1 VGSLPTGGGGG
12 VAKGELDIG
21 VAAHLAVLAP
31 FADRRVDEILR
42 RIQGWSRGR
51 GGRQERDR
59 AASPTRQGAAGR
71 QLSSA
76 HRSGSRWRRP
86 HPGDHRPNPRAQS
99 KPTTTIGLRPI
110 PRSQAI
116 SRCVRPLV
124 CTRRTASSSNSFV
137 NRRCCVIEFLI
148 AHGELSTFPRQVH
161 DQPAVSD
168 KATEIPPMPAE
179 FRSGGSPSGLQVAGF
194 SLQRENGL
202 NR

>member
-1 VGSLPTGGGGG
+1 

-31 FADRRVDEILR
+31 FAGRRVGEILR

-59 AASPTRQGAAGR
+59 AASPTRQDAAGR

-99 KPTTTIGLRPI
+99 KPTTTIGLIRVLSGAAIRLIICLAPSQCSAVPVCPLRCLARRVQQGADLPSTTTAAHLVNRP
-110 PRSQAI
+110 
-116 SRCVRPLV
+116 RPLNSPQIRLRGRLLAAAGRIPVGIV
-124 CTRRTASSSNSFV
+124 CARDRVVAC
-137 NRRCCVIEFLI
+137 RLL
-148 AHGELSTFPRQVH
+148 AH
-161 DQPAVSD
+161 
-168 KATEIPPMPAE
+168 
-179 FRSGGSPSGLQVAGF
+179 
-194 SLQRENGL
+194 SL
-202 NR
+202 